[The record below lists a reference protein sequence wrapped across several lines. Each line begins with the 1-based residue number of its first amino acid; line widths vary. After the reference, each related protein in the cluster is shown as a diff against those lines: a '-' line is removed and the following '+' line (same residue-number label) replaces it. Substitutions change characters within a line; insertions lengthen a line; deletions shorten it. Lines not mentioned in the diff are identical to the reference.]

1 MRVQLK
7 QLLRGLTPP
16 LLWSLA
22 RSVVPRRAARPFA
35 GALSDPDKQALDIYW
50 DPKMAELLES
60 WGEGNAWHEI
70 TMIFAGRTGRALD
83 IACGTGKVMAVVQAV
98 PGIEV
103 YGCDISDLLIARAVR
118 RGLDPARLK
127 VCDATQLPYAD
138 DSFDFAY
145 SIGSLEHFTEEGIEQ
160 VLRGCSRVVN
170 GPSFH
175 MIPVSRSG
183 VDEGW
188 IKPYQEYFNNS
199 STWWIERA
207 QRVFP
212 NVALLDSI
220 WSDER
225 SLGKWLVCRQG
236 AGTT

>member
-1 MRVQLK
+1 MSSRLK
-7 QLLRGLTPP
+7 QMLKGLTPP
-16 LLWSLA
+16 LVWSLA
-22 RSVVPRRAARPFA
+22 RAAVPRRAARPQA
-35 GALSDPDKQALDIYW
+35 GAQAHPDKQALDIYW
-50 DPKMAELLES
+50 DPQMAELLET

-70 TMIFAGRTGRALD
+70 RIIFAGRRGRALD
-83 IACGTGKVMAVVQAV
+83 IACGTGRVMAIVQTA

-103 YGCDISDLLIARAVR
+103 HGCDISDLLIARAVE

-127 VCDATQLPYAD
+127 VCDATRMPYAD

-160 VLRGCSRVVN
+160 VLRGCKRVVN

-183 VDEGW
+183 ADEGW

-199 STWWIERA
+199 GAWWVERA
-207 QRVFP
+207 RRVFAD
-212 NVALLDSI
+212 VTLVDSI

-225 SLGKWLVCRQG
+225 SVGKWLVCRRG
-236 AGTT
+236 